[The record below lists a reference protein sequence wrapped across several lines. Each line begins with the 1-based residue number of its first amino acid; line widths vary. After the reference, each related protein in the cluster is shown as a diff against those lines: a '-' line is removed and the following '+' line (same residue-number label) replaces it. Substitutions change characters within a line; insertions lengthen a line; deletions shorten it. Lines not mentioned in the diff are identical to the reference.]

1 MSCAYAQHLFEAK
14 NLMSSGRMLSR
25 SLLKLPMSVL
35 VKGTTIPSNPIEDH
49 SIDTNKPIVY
59 ALPYRSDVDLL
70 ALQSQVVKLGLPDP
84 LEPVEINGKSFN
96 RYVFTSVRDTVVGND
111 ADVPSDS
118 VTLFSDLLELHQF
131 DSELDVQ
138 IIPTTVLWGRKPGKE
153 SSHKPYLQSLN
164 GPQKAKAM
172 LLAGRDCLIRISP
185 VVSLRYMADSHGT
198 DQSIAHKLARVARIH
213 FSRQKLAAS
222 GPNLPNRQALFNRL
236 MKSKAIEKA
245 IEDEAKAKNISIE
258 KARKE
263 AHAMM
268 DEIAADFSYSLIK
281 NGERALGWLWNRI
294 YQGLNITNAATV
306 RKLAQDGHEIVYVP
320 CHRSHMDY
328 LLLSYVLYREGMVP
342 PHIAAGINLN
352 FFPAGPIFRRGGAFF
367 IRRSFK
373 GNKLY
378 STIFREYLAEL
389 FSKGYS
395 VEYFSEGGRSRTGRL
410 LQAKTGMLAMTI
422 QAMLRGLNRP
432 VTLVPVY
439 IGYEHVMEVGTYA
452 KELRG
457 KRKEKENASLVLR
470 TIRKLRNFG
479 QGYVNFGEPIP
490 LNQYLNDKAPEWT
503 KDIDPMGSSKPQWLN
518 PVVNDLATK
527 MMTHINDAAATN
539 ALTLCATALLASRQ
553 RALSHDSLI
562 NQIDCYLS
570 ILKNV
575 PYSSTYTVPEDDAES
590 LVKHAQSLDKF
601 MIETDSMG
609 DIVSLDRNQS
619 ILMTY
624 YRNNIIH
631 LLALPSLIAQ
641 MLVRHQS
648 LSLEQI
654 QKNVALIYPFLKQ
667 ELFLSVDEDKLDAL
681 TKSYVDELVSQGL
694 LNLSEDKQVA
704 INPANSQVLVL
715 LGRTIT
721 ETLQRYSIALN
732 LLVANPEFGKAD
744 LEQKSQDIAQR
755 LGRLHG
761 INAPEFFDKGVF
773 SALFTTLKQ
782 QAYLDND
789 GNCDNAKSEQL
800 ASLLYSML
808 YPEVRLTIEE
818 SIHQTTE
825 VTES

>member
-1 MSCAYAQHLFEAK
+1 
-14 NLMSSGRMLSR
+14 MSSGRMLSR
-25 SLLKLPMSVL
+25 TLLKLPMSVL

-49 SIDTNKPIVY
+49 SIDINKPIIY
-59 ALPYRSDVDLL
+59 ALPYRSAVDLL
-70 ALQSQVVKLGLPDP
+70 ALQKQVIALGLPDP
-84 LEPVEINGKSFN
+84 LEPVEINGKAFN
-96 RYVFTSVRDTVVGND
+96 RYVFTSARQTVMD
-111 ADVPSDS
+111 SDQDVPSTS
-118 VTLFSDLLELHQF
+118 VTLFSDLLELHKF

-138 IIPTTVLWGRKPGKE
+138 MIPATVLWGRKPGKE
-153 SSHKPYLQSLN
+153 SQQKPYLQSLN
-164 GPQKAKAM
+164 GPQKAKAV
-172 LLAGRDCLIRISP
+172 LLSGRDCLVRISP

-198 DQSIAHKLARVARIH
+198 DASIAHKLARVARIH

-222 GPNLPNRQALFNRL
+222 GPNLPSRQALFNRL
-236 MKSKAIEKA
+236 MKSKAIEKV
-245 IEDEAKAKNISIE
+245 IEDEAKSKGVPIE
-258 KARKE
+258 KVRKE
-263 AHAMM
+263 AHAIM
-268 DEIAADFSYSLIK
+268 DEIAANFSYSLIK
-281 NGERALGWLWNRI
+281 NGERLLGWLWNRI

-389 FSKGYS
+389 FAKGYS

-410 LQAKTGMLAMTI
+410 LQAKTGMLAMTV

-457 KRKEKENASLVLR
+457 KRKEKENAGLVLR

-490 LNQYLNDKAPEWT
+490 LNQYLNEHAPEWT
-503 KDIDPMGSSKPQWLN
+503 KDIDPMGATKPQWLN
-518 PVVNDLATK
+518 PVVNGLATK

-553 RALSHDSLI
+553 RALSRDSLV

-575 PYSSTYTVPEDDAES
+575 PYSSTYTVPEDDAQA
-590 LVKHAQSLDKF
+590 LVKHAETLDKF
-601 MIETDSMG
+601 LIETDSMG
-609 DIVSLDRNQS
+609 EIVSLDRNQS

-641 MLVRHQS
+641 MLVRHQQ

-654 QKNVALIYPFLKQ
+654 KQNVALVYPFLKQ
-667 ELFLSVDEDKLDAL
+667 ELFLSIEEEKLGEL
-681 TKSYVDELVSQGL
+681 TEAYIEEIAHQGL
-694 LNLSEDKQVA
+694 VTIDSEQNVA
-704 INPANSQVLVL
+704 INQANNQVLVL

-721 ETLQRYSIALN
+721 ETLQRYAIALN
-732 LLVANPEFGKAD
+732 LLVANPELGKAD
-744 LEQKSQDIAQR
+744 LELKSQDIAQR

-789 GNCDNAKSEQL
+789 GNCDSDKSTEL
-800 ASLLYSML
+800 ANLLYSML
-808 YPEVRLTIEE
+808 YPEVRLTIKE
-818 SIHQTTE
+818 SICQATGTK
-825 VTES
+825 

>member
-1 MSCAYAQHLFEAK
+1 
-14 NLMSSGRMLSR
+14 MSSGRMLSR

-49 SIDTNKPIVY
+49 SIDINKPIVY

-70 ALQSQVVKLGLPDP
+70 ALQAQVIKLGLPDP
-84 LEPVEINGKSFN
+84 LEAVEINGKQFN
-96 RYVFTSVRDTVVGND
+96 RYVFTSSRQTVMGND
-111 ADVPSDS
+111 QDVPSDS
-118 VTLFSDLLELHQF
+118 ISQFSDLLELHKF

-138 IIPTTVLWGRKPGKE
+138 VIPTTVLWGRKPGKE
-153 SSHKPYLQSLN
+153 SQQKPYLQSLN

-172 LLAGRDCLIRISP
+172 LLAGRDCLVRISP

-198 DQSIAHKLARVARIH
+198 DTSIAHKLARVARIH

-222 GPNLPNRQALFNRL
+222 GPNLPSRQALFDRL
-236 MKSKAIEKA
+236 MQSKAIEKA
-245 IEDEAKAKNISIE
+245 IEDEAKAKNIPIE

-263 AHAMM
+263 AQAIM

-281 NGERALGWLWNRI
+281 NGERLLGWLWNRI

-389 FSKGYS
+389 FAKGYS

-439 IGYEHVMEVGTYA
+439 IGYEHVMEVATYA

-490 LNQYLNDKAPEWT
+490 LNQYLNEQAPEWT

-553 RALSHDSLI
+553 RALSRDSLV

-575 PYSSTYTVPEDDAES
+575 PYSSTYTVPQDDAES
-590 LVKHAQSLDKF
+590 LVKHAESLDKF
-601 MIETDSMG
+601 MLEADSMG

-641 MLVRHQS
+641 MLVRHQQ
-648 LSLEQI
+648 LSLAQI
-654 QKNVALIYPFLKQ
+654 QQNVALVYPFLKQ
-667 ELFLSVDEDKLDAL
+667 ELFLSVEQENLAL
-681 TKSYVDELVSQGL
+681 LTEAYIEELAGQGL
-694 LNLSEDKQVA
+694 VTINSEQQVS
-704 INPANSQVLVL
+704 INTANSQVLVL

-732 LLVANPEFGKAD
+732 LLVANPELGKSD
-744 LEQKSQDIAQR
+744 LELKSQDIAQR

-782 QAYLDND
+782 QAYLDVD
-789 GNCDNAKSEQL
+789 GNCDGAKSEQL

-818 SIHQTTE
+818 SIYQAVE
-825 VTES
+825 AKQA

>member
-1 MSCAYAQHLFEAK
+1 
-14 NLMSSGRMLSR
+14 MSSGRMLSY
-25 SLLKLPMSVL
+25 SLLKLPMSLL

-49 SIDTNKPIVY
+49 SIDINKPIIY
-59 ALPYRSDVDLL
+59 ALPYRSNVDLL
-70 ALQSQVVKLGLPDP
+70 ALQKQVIALGLPDP
-84 LEPVEINGKSFN
+84 LQPVEINGKPFI
-96 RYVFTSVRDTVVGND
+96 RYVFTSARQTVINND
-111 ADVPSDS
+111 QDVPNESI
-118 VTLFSDLLELHQF
+118 TLFSDLLELHKF
-131 DSELDVQ
+131 DSDLDVQ
-138 IIPTTVLWGRKPGKE
+138 VIPTTVLWGRKPGKE
-153 SSHKPYLQSLN
+153 SQHKPYLQSLN
-164 GPQKAKAM
+164 GPQKAMAVIVS
-172 LLAGRDCLIRISP
+172 GRDCLVRISP

-198 DQSIAHKLARVARIH
+198 DTSIAHKLARVARIH

-222 GPNLPNRQALFNRL
+222 GPNLPSRQALFKRL
-236 MKSKAIEKA
+236 MKSQAIEKV
-245 IEDEAKAKNISIE
+245 IEDEAKAKNVSIE
-258 KARKE
+258 KMRKE
-263 AHAMM
+263 AHAIM
-268 DEIAADFSYSLIK
+268 DEIAADFSYSLVK
-281 NGERALGWLWNRI
+281 NGDRLLGWLWNRI
-294 YQGLNITNAATV
+294 YQGLNINNAATV

-328 LLLSYVLYREGMVP
+328 LLLSYVLYHEGMVP

-352 FFPAGPIFRRGGAFF
+352 FFPAGPLFRRGGAFF

-389 FSKGYS
+389 FAKGYS

-457 KRKEKENASLVLR
+457 KRKEKENASQVLR

-490 LNQYLNDKAPEWT
+490 LNQYLNEQAPQWT
-503 KDIDPMGSSKPQWLN
+503 KDIDPIGGNKPQWLN
-518 PVVNDLATK
+518 PVVNSLATK

-539 ALTLCATALLASRQ
+539 AMTLCATALLASRQ
-553 RALSHDSLI
+553 RALSRDSLV
-562 NQIDCYLS
+562 NQINCYLS

-575 PYSSTYTVPEDDAES
+575 PYSETYTVPTDDAKA
-590 LVKHAQSLDKF
+590 LVKHAESLDKF
-601 MIETDSMG
+601 IIETDSMG
-609 DIVSLDRNQS
+609 DIVSLDRSQS

-631 LLALPSLIAQ
+631 LLAIPSLIAQ
-641 MLVRHQS
+641 MLVRHQQ
-648 LSLEQI
+648 LSLQQI
-654 QKNVALIYPFLKQ
+654 QRNVALIYPFLKQ
-667 ELFLSVDEDKLDAL
+667 ELFLSVEQKRLAEL
-681 TKSYVDELVSQGL
+681 TEAYIEELAHQGL
-694 LNLSEDKQVA
+694 VTIDNQHNVA
-704 INPANSQVLVL
+704 MNQANNQVLVL

-732 LLVANPEFGKAD
+732 LLVSSPDLGKSD

-761 INAPEFFDKGVF
+761 INAPEFFDKGAF
-773 SALFTTLKQ
+773 SAMFATLKQ
-782 QAYLDND
+782 EAYLDGD
-789 GNCDNAKSEQL
+789 GNCDSIKNNELAK
-800 ASLLYSML
+800 LLYSML
-808 YPEVRLTIEE
+808 YPEVRLTIKE
-818 SIHQTTE
+818 SIHQATDHTK
-825 VTES
+825 TH

>member
-1 MSCAYAQHLFEAK
+1 MCLCKPSIFEAK

-25 SLLKLPMSVL
+25 TLLKLPMSVL

-49 SIDTNKPIVY
+49 SIDINKPIIY
-59 ALPYRSDVDLL
+59 ALPYRSAVDLL
-70 ALQSQVVKLGLPDP
+70 ALQKQVIALGLPDP
-84 LEPVEINGKSFN
+84 LEPVEINGKAFN
-96 RYVFTSVRDTVVGND
+96 RYVFTSARQTVMD
-111 ADVPSDS
+111 SDQDVPSTS
-118 VTLFSDLLELHQF
+118 VTLFSDLLELHKF

-138 IIPTTVLWGRKPGKE
+138 MIPATVLWGRKPGKE
-153 SSHKPYLQSLN
+153 SQQKPYLQSLN
-164 GPQKAKAM
+164 GPQKAKAV
-172 LLAGRDCLIRISP
+172 LLSGRDCLVRISP

-198 DQSIAHKLARVARIH
+198 DASIAHKLARVARIH

-222 GPNLPNRQALFNRL
+222 GPNLPSRQALFNRL
-236 MKSKAIEKA
+236 MKSKAIEKV
-245 IEDEAKAKNISIE
+245 IEDEAKSKGVPIE
-258 KARKE
+258 KVRKE
-263 AHAMM
+263 AHAIM
-268 DEIAADFSYSLIK
+268 DEIAANFSYSLIK
-281 NGERALGWLWNRI
+281 NGERLLGWLWNRI

-389 FSKGYS
+389 FAKGYS

-410 LQAKTGMLAMTI
+410 LQAKTGMLAMTV

-457 KRKEKENASLVLR
+457 KRKEKENAGLVLR

-490 LNQYLNDKAPEWT
+490 LNQYLNEHAPEWT
-503 KDIDPMGSSKPQWLN
+503 KDIDPMGATKPQWLN
-518 PVVNDLATK
+518 PVVNGLATK

-553 RALSHDSLI
+553 RALSRDSLV

-575 PYSSTYTVPEDDAES
+575 PYSSTYTVPEDDAQA
-590 LVKHAQSLDKF
+590 LVKHAETLDKF
-601 MIETDSMG
+601 LIETDSMG
-609 DIVSLDRNQS
+609 EIVSLDRNQS

-641 MLVRHQS
+641 MLVRHQQ

-654 QKNVALIYPFLKQ
+654 KQNVALVYPFLKQ
-667 ELFLSVDEDKLDAL
+667 ELFLSIEEEKLGEL
-681 TKSYVDELVSQGL
+681 TEAYIEEIAHQGL
-694 LNLSEDKQVA
+694 VTIDSEQNVA
-704 INPANSQVLVL
+704 INQANNQVLVL

-721 ETLQRYSIALN
+721 ETLQRYAIALN
-732 LLVANPEFGKAD
+732 LLVANPELGKAD
-744 LEQKSQDIAQR
+744 LELKSQDIAQR

-789 GNCDNAKSEQL
+789 GNCDSDKSTEL
-800 ASLLYSML
+800 ANLLYSML
-808 YPEVRLTIEE
+808 YPEVRLTIKE
-818 SIHQTTE
+818 SICQATGTK
-825 VTES
+825 

>member
-1 MSCAYAQHLFEAK
+1 
-14 NLMSSGRMLSR
+14 MSSGQAFSR
-25 SLLKLPMSVL
+25 SLLKLPLSVL
-35 VKGTTIPSNPIEDH
+35 VKGTSIPSNPIEDH
-49 SIDTNKPIVY
+49 SIDINKPIVY
-59 ALPYRSDVDLL
+59 ALPFRSSVDLL
-70 ALQSQVVKLGLPDP
+70 TLQKHALELGLPDP
-84 LEPVEINGKSFN
+84 LSPLEINASQYQ
-96 RYVFTSVRDTVVGND
+96 RYVFISSRPTLVQDD
-111 ADVPSDS
+111 QHVPSS
-118 VTLFSDLLELHQF
+118 SIAAFTDLLQLHNQ

-138 IIPTTVLWGRKPGKE
+138 VIPATVLWGRQPGKE
-153 SSHKPYLQSLN
+153 ANQKPYLQAMN
-164 GPQKAKAM
+164 GIQKAQAVF
-172 LLAGRDCLIRISP
+172 LSGRDCLVRFSP

-198 DQSIAHKLARVARIH
+198 DSSIAHKLARVARIH

-222 GPNLPNRQALFNRL
+222 GPSLPSRQALFDRL
-236 MKSKAIEKA
+236 LKSEAIKKS
-245 IEDEAKAKNISIE
+245 IEDEAKSKNISIE
-258 KARKE
+258 KANKE
-263 AHAMM
+263 AQAIM

-281 NGERALGWLWNRI
+281 RGSKILGWLWNKL
-294 YQGLNITNAATV
+294 YQGLHINNASTV

-328 LLLSYVLYREGMVP
+328 LLLSYVLYNEGMVP

-389 FSKGYS
+389 FAKGYS

-439 IGYEHVMEVGTYA
+439 IGYEHVMEVSTYA

-457 KRKEKENASLVLR
+457 ARKEKENAGLVIR

-490 LNQYLNDKAPEWT
+490 LNQYLNEQAPEWT
-503 KDIDPMGSSKPQWLN
+503 QDIDPMGTSKPQWMT

-553 RALSHDSLI
+553 RALSRDSLVS
-562 NQIDCYLS
+562 QIDSYLS
-570 ILKNV
+570 LLKNV
-575 PYSSTYTVPEDDAES
+575 PYSNTYTIPKDSAED
-590 LVKHAQSLDKF
+590 LVKHAEALDKF
-601 MIETDSMG
+601 IIESDTMG
-609 DIVSLDRNQS
+609 DIISLDRHQS

-631 LLALPSLIAQ
+631 LFALPSLVAQ
-641 MLVRHQS
+641 MLVRNRR
-648 LSLEQI
+648 LTVEQI
-654 QKNVALIYPFLKQ
+654 QQNVATIYPFLKK
-667 ELFLSVDEDKLDAL
+667 ELFLSYQEDAL
-681 TKSYVDELVSQGL
+681 NEVVERIIAELIRQEMVVA
-694 LNLSEDKQVA
+694 EDDIITMNQS
-704 INPANSQVLVL
+704 NSQALML
-715 LGRTIT
+715 LGRTIS

-732 LLVANPEFGKAD
+732 LLAENPELDKSD
-744 LEQKSQDIAQR
+744 LEKKSQDIAQR

-773 SALFTTLKQ
+773 AALFSTLKQ

-789 GNCDNAKSEQL
+789 GNCNLEKTQQF
-800 ASLLYSML
+800 ASMLYSML
-808 YPEVRLTIEE
+808 YPEVRLTIQE
-818 SIHQTTE
+818 SIHQAN
-825 VTES
+825 

>member
-1 MSCAYAQHLFEAK
+1 
-14 NLMSSGRMLSR
+14 MSSGHSFSR
-25 SLLKLPMSVL
+25 SLLKLPLSVL
-35 VKGTTIPSNPIEDH
+35 VKGTAIPSNPIDDLD
-49 SIDTNKPIVY
+49 IDINKPIVY
-59 ALPYRSDVDLL
+59 ALPFRSNVDLL
-70 ALQSQVVKLGLPDP
+70 TLQTHALQAGLPDP
-84 LEPVEINGKSFN
+84 LEPLTINGQTLK
-96 RYVFTSVRDTVVGND
+96 RYVFISSRPTLLQDDNY
-111 ADVPSDS
+111 VPTDS
-118 VTLFSDLLELHQF
+118 IATFSELLSLHQT

-138 IIPTTVLWGRKPGKE
+138 VIPATVLWGRKPGKE
-153 SSHKPYLQSLN
+153 GRERPYLQALN
-164 GPQKAKAM
+164 GPQKAKAVFT
-172 LLAGRDCLIRISP
+172 AGRDCLVRFSP

-198 DQSIAHKLARVARIH
+198 DASIAHKLARVARIH

-222 GPNLPNRQALFNRL
+222 GPNLPQRYQLFQRL
-236 MKSKAIEKA
+236 MNSPAIEKA
-245 IEDEAKAKNISIE
+245 IADEAASKNISLE

-263 AHAMM
+263 AHDML
-268 DEIAADFSYSLIK
+268 DEIAADFSYSLVK
-281 NGERALGWLWNRI
+281 KGDRVLGWLWNRI
-294 YQGLNITNAATV
+294 YQGLNINNAATV
-306 RKLAQDGHEIVYVP
+306 RRLAQDGHEIVYVP

-328 LLLSYVLYREGMVP
+328 LLLSYVLYHEGMVP

-389 FSKGYS
+389 FAKGYA

-490 LNQYLNDKAPEWT
+490 LNQFLNEQVPEWT
-503 KDIDPMGSSKPQWLN
+503 QDIDPMGASKPQWMT
-518 PVVNDLATK
+518 PVVNKLATK
-527 MMTHINDAAATN
+527 MMTHINDAAAAN
-539 ALTLCATALLASRQ
+539 AMTLCATALLASRQ
-553 RALSHDSLI
+553 RALARDNLVK
-562 NQIDCYLS
+562 QIDCYLQ
-570 ILKNV
+570 LLRNV
-575 PYSSTYTVPEDDAES
+575 PYSSTFTVPQDNAES
-590 LVKHAQSLDKF
+590 LVQHAESLDKF
-601 MIETDSMG
+601 VVETDTMG
-609 DIVSLDRNQS
+609 DIISLDRNQS

-641 MLVRHQS
+641 MLIRQQQMPV
-648 LSLEQI
+648 EQI
-654 QKNVALIYPFLKQ
+654 QTCVAKVYPFLKQ
-667 ELFLSVDEDKLDAL
+667 ELFLSYNESQLDDVVMHYLAEL
-681 TKSYVDELVSQGL
+681 QRQELVTLDNG
-694 LNLSEDKQVA
+694 VA
-704 INPANSQVLVL
+704 TINQSKTQVLML
-715 LGRTIT
+715 LGRTIS
-721 ETLQRYSIALN
+721 ETLQRYAIALN
-732 LLVANPEFGKAD
+732 LLVANPDLGKSD
-744 LEQKSQDIAQR
+744 LENKSQEIAQR

-773 SALFTTLKQ
+773 SALFVTLKQ
-782 QAYLDND
+782 QGYLDSD
-789 GNCDNAKSEQL
+789 GNCHLEQTKHF
-800 ASLLYSML
+800 SRMLYTML
-808 YPEVRLTIEE
+808 YPEVRLTIQE
-818 SIHQTTE
+818 SICQVE
-825 VTES
+825 

>member
-1 MSCAYAQHLFEAK
+1 
-14 NLMSSGRMLSR
+14 MSSGRMLSY
-25 SLLKLPMSVL
+25 SLLKLPMSLL

-49 SIDTNKPIVY
+49 SIDINKPIIY
-59 ALPYRSDVDLL
+59 ALPYRSNVDLL
-70 ALQSQVVKLGLPDP
+70 ALQKQVIALGLPDP
-84 LEPVEINGKSFN
+84 LQPVEINGKQFT
-96 RYVFTSVRDTVVGND
+96 RYVFTSARQTVINND
-111 ADVPSDS
+111 QDVPNESI
-118 VTLFSDLLELHQF
+118 TLFSDLLELHKF
-131 DSELDVQ
+131 DSDLDVQ
-138 IIPTTVLWGRKPGKE
+138 VIPTTVLWGRKPGKE
-153 SSHKPYLQSLN
+153 SQHKPYLQSLN
-164 GPQKAKAM
+164 GPQKAMAVIVS
-172 LLAGRDCLIRISP
+172 GRDCLVRISP

-198 DQSIAHKLARVARIH
+198 DTSIAHKLARVARIH

-222 GPNLPNRQALFNRL
+222 GPNLPSRQALFKRL
-236 MKSKAIEKA
+236 MKSQAIEKV
-245 IEDEAKAKNISIE
+245 IEDEAKAKNVSIE
-258 KARKE
+258 KMRKE
-263 AHAMM
+263 AHAIM
-268 DEIAADFSYSLIK
+268 DEIAADFSYSLVK
-281 NGERALGWLWNRI
+281 NGDRLLGWLWNRI
-294 YQGLNITNAATV
+294 YQGLNINNAATV

-328 LLLSYVLYREGMVP
+328 LLLSYVLYHEGMVP

-352 FFPAGPIFRRGGAFF
+352 FFPAGPLFRRGGAFF

-389 FSKGYS
+389 FAKGYS

-457 KRKEKENASLVLR
+457 KRKEKENASQVLR

-490 LNQYLNDKAPEWT
+490 LNQYLNEQAPQWT
-503 KDIDPMGSSKPQWLN
+503 KDIDPIGGSKPQWLN
-518 PVVNDLATK
+518 PVVNSLATK

-539 ALTLCATALLASRQ
+539 AMTLCATALLASRQ
-553 RALSHDSLI
+553 RALSRDSLV

-575 PYSSTYTVPEDDAES
+575 PYSETYTVPTEDAKA
-590 LVKHAQSLDKF
+590 LVKHAESLDKF
-601 MIETDSMG
+601 IIETDSMG
-609 DIVSLDRNQS
+609 DIVSLDRSQS

-631 LLALPSLIAQ
+631 LLAIPSLIAQ
-641 MLVRHQS
+641 MLVRHQQ
-648 LSLEQI
+648 LSLQQI
-654 QKNVALIYPFLKQ
+654 QRNVALIYPFLKQ
-667 ELFLSVDEDKLDAL
+667 ELFLSVEQKRLAEL
-681 TKSYVDELVSQGL
+681 TEAYIEELAHQGL
-694 LNLSEDKQVA
+694 VTIDDQHNVA
-704 INPANSQVLVL
+704 MNQANNQVLVL

-732 LLVANPEFGKAD
+732 LLVSSPDLGKSD

-761 INAPEFFDKGVF
+761 INAPEFFDKGAF
-773 SALFTTLKQ
+773 SAMFATLKQ
-782 QAYLDND
+782 EAYLDGD
-789 GNCDNAKSEQL
+789 GNCDSIKSNELAK
-800 ASLLYSML
+800 LLYSML
-808 YPEVRLTIEE
+808 YPEVRLTIKE
-818 SIHQTTE
+818 SIHQATDHTKKH
-825 VTES
+825 

>member
-1 MSCAYAQHLFEAK
+1 
-14 NLMSSGRMLSR
+14 MSSGQSFSS
-25 SLLKLPMSVL
+25 SLLKLPLSML
-35 VKGTTIPSNPIEDH
+35 VKGTAIPANPIDDL
-49 SIDTNKPIVY
+49 SIDINKPIIY
-59 ALPYRSDVDLL
+59 ALPYRSNVDLVT
-70 ALQSQVVKLGLPDP
+70 LQKQVVELGLPDP
-84 LEPVEINGKSFN
+84 FEPVEINGKSFK
-96 RYVFTSVRDTVVGND
+96 RFVFTTSRETVMRND
-111 ADVPSDS
+111 QDVPSES
-118 VTLFSDLLELHQF
+118 ISLFSDLLELHKF

-138 IIPTTVLWGRKPGKE
+138 VIPTTVLWGRKPGKE
-153 SSHKPYLQSLN
+153 SQNKPYLQSLN
-164 GPQKAKAM
+164 GPQKAKAVI
-172 LLAGRDCLIRISP
+172 LSGRDCLVRISP

-198 DQSIAHKLARVARIH
+198 DASIAHKLARVARIH

-222 GPNLPNRQALFNRL
+222 GPNLPSRQALFKRL
-236 MKSKAIEKA
+236 MKSKAIEKV
-245 IEDEAKAKNISIE
+245 IEDEAKAKNISID

-263 AHAMM
+263 AHDIM
-268 DEIAADFSYSLIK
+268 DEIAADFSYSLVK
-281 NGERALGWLWNRI
+281 NGDRLLGWLWNRI
-294 YQGLNITNAATV
+294 YQGLNINNASTV

-328 LLLSYVLYREGMVP
+328 LLLSYVLYHEGMVP

-389 FSKGYS
+389 FAKGYS

-439 IGYEHVMEVGTYA
+439 IGYEHVMEVSTYA

-457 KRKEKENASLVLR
+457 KRKEKENAGLVLR

-490 LNQYLNDKAPEWT
+490 LNQYLNEHAPEWT

-518 PVVNDLATK
+518 PVVNGLATK

-553 RALSHDSLI
+553 RALSRDSLI
-562 NQIDCYLS
+562 HQIDCYLS
-570 ILKNV
+570 LLKNV
-575 PYSSTYTVPEDDAES
+575 PYSSTYTVPEEDAES
-590 LVKHAQSLDKF
+590 LVKHAESLDKF
-601 MIETDSMG
+601 VIESDSMG
-609 DIVSLDRNQS
+609 EIVSLDRNQS

-641 MLVRHQS
+641 MLVRHQQ

-654 QKNVALIYPFLKQ
+654 KANVALVYPFLKQ
-667 ELFLSVDEDKLDAL
+667 ELFLSIEESQLGEL
-681 TKSYVDELVSQGL
+681 TEAYIEELAHQGAVTIDDQE
-694 LNLSEDKQVA
+694 NVA
-704 INPANSQVLVL
+704 INQANTQVLVL

-732 LLVANPEFGKAD
+732 LLVSNPELGKSD
-744 LEQKSQDIAQR
+744 LEKKSQDIAQR

-773 SALFTTLKQ
+773 SAMFTTLKQ
-782 QAYLDND
+782 QAYLDVD
-789 GNCDNAKSEQL
+789 GNCDTEKSAKL
-800 ASLLYSML
+800 ANLLYSML
-808 YPEVRLTIEE
+808 YPEVRLTIKE
-818 SIHQTTE
+818 SICQATE
-825 VTES
+825 PEAKS

>member
-1 MSCAYAQHLFEAK
+1 
-14 NLMSSGRMLSR
+14 MSSGHSFSR
-25 SLLKLPMSVL
+25 SLLKLPLSVL
-35 VKGTTIPSNPIEDH
+35 VKGTAIPSNPIDDLD
-49 SIDTNKPIVY
+49 IDINKPIVY
-59 ALPYRSDVDLL
+59 ALPFRSNVDLL
-70 ALQSQVVKLGLPDP
+70 TLQTHALQAGLPDP
-84 LEPVEINGKSFN
+84 LEPLTINGQTLK
-96 RYVFTSVRDTVVGND
+96 RYVFISSRPTLLQDDNY
-111 ADVPSDS
+111 VPTDS
-118 VTLFSDLLELHQF
+118 IATFSELLSRHQT

-138 IIPTTVLWGRKPGKE
+138 VIPATVLWGRKPGKE
-153 SSHKPYLQSLN
+153 GRERPYLQALN
-164 GPQKAKAM
+164 GPQKAKAVFT
-172 LLAGRDCLIRISP
+172 AGRDCLVRFSP

-198 DQSIAHKLARVARIH
+198 DASIAHKLARVARIH

-222 GPNLPNRQALFNRL
+222 GPNLPQRYQLFQRL
-236 MKSKAIEKA
+236 MNSPAIEKA
-245 IEDEAKAKNISIE
+245 IADEAASKNISLE

-263 AHAMM
+263 AHDML
-268 DEIAADFSYSLIK
+268 DEIAADFSYSLVK
-281 NGERALGWLWNRI
+281 KGDRVLGWLWNRI
-294 YQGLNITNAATV
+294 YQGLNINNAATV
-306 RKLAQDGHEIVYVP
+306 RRLAQDGHEIVYVP

-328 LLLSYVLYREGMVP
+328 LLLSYVLYHEGMVP

-389 FSKGYS
+389 FAKGYA

-490 LNQYLNDKAPEWT
+490 LNQFLNEQVPEWT
-503 KDIDPMGSSKPQWLN
+503 QDIDPMGASKPQWMT
-518 PVVNDLATK
+518 PVVNKLATK
-527 MMTHINDAAATN
+527 MMTHINDAAAAN
-539 ALTLCATALLASRQ
+539 AMTLCATALLASRQ
-553 RALSHDSLI
+553 RALARDNLVK
-562 NQIDCYLS
+562 QIDCYLQ
-570 ILKNV
+570 LLRNV
-575 PYSSTYTVPEDDAES
+575 PYSSTFTVPQDNAES
-590 LVKHAQSLDKF
+590 LVQHAESLDKF
-601 MIETDSMG
+601 VVETDTMG
-609 DIVSLDRNQS
+609 DIISLDRNQS

-641 MLVRHQS
+641 MLIRQQQMPV
-648 LSLEQI
+648 EQI
-654 QKNVALIYPFLKQ
+654 QTCVAKVYPFLKQ
-667 ELFLSVDEDKLDAL
+667 ELFLSYDESQLDDVVMHYLAEL
-681 TKSYVDELVSQGL
+681 QRQELVTLDNG
-694 LNLSEDKQVA
+694 VA
-704 INPANSQVLVL
+704 TINQSKTQVLML
-715 LGRTIT
+715 LGRTIS
-721 ETLQRYSIALN
+721 ETLQRYAIALN
-732 LLVANPEFGKAD
+732 LLVANPDLGKSD
-744 LEQKSQDIAQR
+744 LENKSQEIAQR

-773 SALFTTLKQ
+773 SALFVTLKQ
-782 QAYLDND
+782 QGYLDSD
-789 GNCDNAKSEQL
+789 GNCHLEQTKHF
-800 ASLLYSML
+800 SRMLYTML
-808 YPEVRLTIEE
+808 YPEVRLTIQE
-818 SIHQTTE
+818 SICQVE
-825 VTES
+825 